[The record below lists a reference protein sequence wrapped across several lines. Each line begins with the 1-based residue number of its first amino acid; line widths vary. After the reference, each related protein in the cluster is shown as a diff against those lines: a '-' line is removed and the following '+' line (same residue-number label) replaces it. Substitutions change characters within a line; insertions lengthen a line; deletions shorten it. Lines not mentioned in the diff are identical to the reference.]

1 MNKPCPEKKMFF
13 FLLSAEKL
21 STMDVAEVQEQV
33 KVMLRN
39 CLRVLAVCLV
49 IIAAYDLFVH
59 QTQWNIIERSIHAI
73 NLGVCAAAV
82 MGYSFYPL
90 AKYRTIF
97 CIALCYSILSYE
109 VITHMQ
115 NFALPVCGYIL
126 LICEVHHDVGTTR
139 MWMFAGILQYFF
151 AGLMVLLVSY
161 DDVVV
166 DVPWADLLLDLFILL
181 LISIIAFGLVV
192 QRDVLTRALEA
203 QAIAMQQMEKQGEVV
218 KYRSHGDSVSDMSSG
233 RSTPRHFPANDK
245 DSTSK
250 ETPKSHESK
259 AIRRALR
266 LKRLSSTG
274 EGVFMPPVSDFDED
288 QNSLP
293 SEGFASLRERPS
305 TIRRRAPGDR
315 PWTPNASQDI
325 PGMGGHA
332 EKEKENVSLSDLP
345 AETFLWTPMA
355 AAPESP
361 K

>member
-1 MNKPCPEKKMFF
+1 MFF

-126 LICEVHHDVGTTR
+126 LICEVHHDVETTR
-139 MWMFAGILQYFF
+139 MWIVVGILQYFF

-218 KYRSHGDSVSDMSSG
+218 KYRSHGDSVSDMS
-233 RSTPRHFPANDK
+233 RVSTPK
-245 DSTSK
+245 GGWLSTPKSTFESQESK
-250 ETPKSHESK
+250 ETK

-266 LKRLSSTG
+266 LKRASSAV
-274 EGVFMPPVSDFDED
+274 EGAPWTTATVSDED
-288 QNSLP
+288 RTPEEGSL
-293 SEGFASLRERPS
+293 SLR
-305 TIRRRAPGDR
+305 
-315 PWTPNASQDI
+315 NI
-325 PGMGGHA
+325 PMG
-332 EKEKENVSLSDLP
+332 
-345 AETFLWTPMA
+345 TFLWTPMA
-355 AAPESP
+355 PAPENT